1 MFIAKGDQVTIDRN
15 YWHDMSGRSPKLGA
29 DGITITVQASNNY
42 FYNNKGH
49 DFEIYSG
56 TTALIEGNWFVNVNT
71 PMHDGAESI
80 KTIYNVPDA
89 AAASACTAVL
99 GHACAGNV
107 ITKSGGT
114 WPGLKDT
121 AALTTMA
128 KVKANLVAPIADG
141 KTMVTVLANTGI
153 GKITQ

>member
-1 MFIAKGDQVTIDRN
+1 MFIAEGDRVTIDRN

-29 DGITITVQASNNY
+29 DGITTTVQASNNY

-56 TTALIEGNWFVNVNT
+56 TTALIEGNRFVNVST
-71 PMHDGAESI
+71 PMHDGVESI

-89 AAASACTAVL
+89 ASAAACTAVL
-99 GHACAGNV
+99 GRACVGNA

-114 WPGLKDT
+114 WPSLKDT
-121 AALTTMA
+121 AALSNIA
-128 KVKANLVAPIADG
+128 KVKANLVAPIAVG
-141 KTMVTVLANTGI
+141 NTMVTVLANAGI